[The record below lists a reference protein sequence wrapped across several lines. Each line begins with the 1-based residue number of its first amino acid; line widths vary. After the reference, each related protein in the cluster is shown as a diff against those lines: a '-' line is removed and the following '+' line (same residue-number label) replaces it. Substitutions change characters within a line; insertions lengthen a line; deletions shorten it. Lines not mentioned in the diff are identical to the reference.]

1 LRIFLALNL
10 HRTSLLVTTKEL
22 FEWELNIAEPRK
34 MREFNFK
41 FNFSQLSTLFNIF
54 DALVIPVINALHFCI
69 DYTFLFQSVGLYHK
83 SFLEIIVT
91 ILL

>member
-22 FEWELNIAEPRK
+22 LERELKVAKATK

-41 FNFSQLSTLFNIF
+41 FNLSQPSTLFNIF
-54 DALVIPVINALHFCI
+54 DALVIPVINGLHFCI
-69 DYTFLFQSVGLYHK
+69 DYTFLFQSVGL
-83 SFLEIIVT
+83 
-91 ILL
+91 